1 MSFTPTSKFAPG
13 DSVSVSTFGASRL
26 FGIVTNVKF
35 DKYGHTYDVR
45 TDVLNLRDVDQS
57 WLSAVMA
64 KAPTPSYHG
73 TYDCQKPPFQN
84 VVAPVKYSALT
95 ACAKANSM

>member
-1 MSFTPTSKFAPG
+1 MSFTHTSKFAPG
-13 DSVSVSTFGASRL
+13 DSVSVSTSGDRM

-35 DKYGHTYDVR
+35 DKSGHTYDVQ

-64 KAPTPSYHG
+64 KAPTPSYNASANWNPIA
-73 TYDCQKPPFQN
+73 YQN
-84 VVAPVKYSALT
+84 VVAPVKYSALA
-95 ACAKANSM
+95 ACAKANSL

>member
-13 DSVSVSTFGASRL
+13 DSVSVLTSGDRM

-35 DKYGHTYDVR
+35 DKYGHTYDVQ
-45 TDVLNLRDVDQS
+45 TDVLSLRDVDQS

-73 TYDCQKPPFQN
+73 TYDCQQPAYQN
-84 VVAPVKYSALT
+84 VVAPVKYSALA
-95 ACAKANSM
+95 ACAKANPL